1 MIYQNFNLIPY
12 LSPVENIEVAIA
24 RALATG
30 SEVLMADE
38 PTGNLD
44 VHASDQVISIFRSLA
59 HENGKCIIMVT
70 HNQRLAAEADEWY
83 EIDQEKKQ
91 IIRHE

>member
-1 MIYQNFNLIPY
+1 
-12 LSPVENIEVAIA
+12 
-24 RALATG
+24 
-30 SEVLMADE
+30 ADE

-44 VHASDQVISIFRSLA
+44 VHASDQVISIFRNLA

-91 IIRHE
+91 IVRHE